1 MFSQR
6 GVNVTNQRERFIDI
20 SIENYKFF
28 SCHFFENLTT
38 KSTRTQFIA
47 VLCRLFHQSKSENKE
62 TIFKNLR

>member
-6 GVNVTNQRERFIDI
+6 RVNLMNQRERFNDI
-20 SIENYKFF
+20 SIENHEFF
-28 SCHFFENLTT
+28 SCRFFDKSTT

-47 VLCRLFHQSKSENKE
+47 VFCRLFHQSKSENKE

>member
-20 SIENYKFF
+20 SIENHEFF
-28 SCHFFENLTT
+28 SCHFFDKSTT
-38 KSTRTQFIA
+38 KSTLTQFIA
-47 VLCRLFHQSKSENKE
+47 VLCSLFHQSKSENKE